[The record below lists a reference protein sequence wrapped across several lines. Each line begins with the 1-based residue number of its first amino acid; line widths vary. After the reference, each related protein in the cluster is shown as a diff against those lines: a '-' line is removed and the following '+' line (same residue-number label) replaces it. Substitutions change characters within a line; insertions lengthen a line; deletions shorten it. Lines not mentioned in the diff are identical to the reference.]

1 MTFLNSLDGLFKY
14 RHFDREIII
23 LCVRWY
29 VSYKLSYRDLVEMM
43 AERGVALAH
52 TTVLRWVQRF
62 MPEFEKR
69 WMRFAR
75 PVGKSWRVDETY
87 ILVGGQWR
95 YLYRAVDKR
104 GRTVDFR
111 LSEHRDIEAAKAF
124 FRKAILTSGAPMKVT
139 LDGHHP
145 SHRALFELR
154 REARVWRRVKVRTC
168 PYLNNIVGQDH

>member
-1 MTFLNSLDGLFKY
+1 MTSARHCDTLFKY

-43 AERGVALAH
+43 AERGIVLAH
-52 TTVLRWVQRF
+52 TTVLRWEQCF

-87 ILVGGQWR
+87 ILLRGEWR
-95 YLYRAVDKR
+95 YPYRAVDKQ
-104 GRTVDFR
+104 GRTVDFQ
-111 LSEHRDIEAAKAF
+111 LSEHRDIEAAKDF
-124 FRKAILTSGAPMKVT
+124 FRKARIRNGQFMLVRRPGPAPRLSM
-139 LDGHHP
+139 
-145 SHRALFELR
+145 RMAWNFAL
-154 REARVWRRVKVRTC
+154 A
-168 PYLNNIVGQDH
+168 